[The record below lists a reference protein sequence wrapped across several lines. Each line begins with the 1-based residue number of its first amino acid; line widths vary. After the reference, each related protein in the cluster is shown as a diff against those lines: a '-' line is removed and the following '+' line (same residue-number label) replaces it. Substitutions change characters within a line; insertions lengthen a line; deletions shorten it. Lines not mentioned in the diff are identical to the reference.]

1 LRELNHGF
9 DRTER
14 PPNFSS
20 ELPRTYRP
28 RPPAGAVARNV
39 AFADS
44 GIEVSGK
51 PVETAR
57 ARRLLEAWQ
66 SNAARNFTVRSARR
80 LAGEPRAVDF
90 RKEKKVDRRAIADL
104 WTTNRLDTSLADSL
118 TKNLKKN
125 WFGQPNGR
133 AGVTVSQT
141 SA

>member
-1 LRELNHGF
+1 VNFRGRIDL
-9 DRTER
+9 DRR
-14 PPNFSS
+14 PVP
-20 ELPRTYRP
+20 LPSPTPASRFRASRSRP
-28 RPPAGAVARNV
+28 RALDGYSKHGSP
-39 AFADS
+39 
-44 GIEVSGK
+44 
-51 PVETAR
+51 
-57 ARRLLEAWQ
+57 
-66 SNAARNFTVRSARR
+66 NAARNFTVRSARR

>member
-57 ARRLLEAWQ
+57 STATRSMAVPMQHVILRCDRRVVWPVSHAL
-66 SNAARNFTVRSARR
+66 STS
-80 LAGEPRAVDF
+80 
-90 RKEKKVDRRAIADL
+90 EKKKRWIVAPSPIC
-104 WTTNRLDTSLADSL
+104 
-118 TKNLKKN
+118 
-125 WFGQPNGR
+125 GQQIG
-133 AGVTVSQT
+133 
-141 SA
+141 